1 MRALCLILLVRRAAG
16 EQMLIDVDP
25 VEPNQRALRSVK
37 RGGSE
42 WATNSAAL
50 KADLLAN
57 YPEKSNIAPPLTEP
71 VSVQF
76 KPISI
81 NDIDTVG
88 HTFSIYGWWR
98 IWWSDERLAWNASEY
113 GGVDSIYFTGSKAE
127 GERRIWMPDLGVYE
141 SVGGPLSTVQDIS
154 IRALPDGSLYICQP
168 SIYTVPCGYDHI
180 ERDFPFDENKCGGV
194 NSFTYGS
201 WAHGSEVMSLRP
213 ATGGQGDRATRAE
226 RASLQADSTADPL
239 PVQCDEFTQ
248 RVDYKLKRIN
258 VVFSVQT
265 YGSADVVDPVSYPTL
280 AFEFVL
286 VRSTASSS
294 GRINVGIVWPLI
306 LTCLLSIVVQCAP
319 EDRVSTGVTCL
330 LAESALYLVVAS
342 SLSEPGRISQLF
354 FNFFVITFLA
364 TICGLLSTLMNNAV
378 NDIDWKKLPE
388 EEKTDLLARIVGHVM
403 KARRMK
409 GRVQAVA
416 ELVQQRLRSPS
427 VETAQVVPIDGSE
440 GVPQGEMDAPST
452 SGETDGPGT
461 TGRETSSQRRLST
474 QRSSLSDG
482 AVRDR
487 IQRCIEMLP
496 MLREHT
502 WLLNCCVFFVLL
514 LSLMVF
520 CVQWFA
526 WRDEYMSKNYKW
538 LCDPHE
544 QGCNRNALPHIVYS
558 ESM

>member
-1 MRALCLILLVRRAAG
+1 M
-16 EQMLIDVDP
+16 
-25 VEPNQRALRSVK
+25 
-37 RGGSE
+37 
-42 WATNSAAL
+42 
-50 KADLLAN
+50 
-57 YPEKSNIAPPLTEP
+57 
-71 VSVQF
+71 
-76 KPISI
+76 
-81 NDIDTVG
+81 DTV
-88 HTFSIYGWWR
+88 
-98 IWWSDERLAWNASEY
+98 
-113 GGVDSIYFTGSKAE
+113 YFTGSKAE
-127 GERRIWMPDLGVYE
+127 GERRVWMPDLGVYE
-141 SVGGPLSTVQDIS
+141 SVGGPLSTVQDIN
-154 IRALPDGSLYICQP
+154 IRALSDGSLYICQP
-168 SIYTVPCGYDHI
+168 SIYTVPCAYNEI
-180 ERDFPFDENKCGGV
+180 KTKFPFDQNKCGGV
-194 NSFTYGS
+194 NRFTLGS
-201 WAHGSEVMSLRP
+201 WVHSSQVISLRP
-213 ATGGQGDRATRAE
+213 AMVGQGELATRAE
-226 RASLQADSTADPL
+226 RASLEADASVRPE
-239 PVQCDEFTQ
+239 PVQCDAFTQ
-248 RVDYKLKRIN
+248 RADYKLKRIN
-258 VVFSVQT
+258 VEFSVQM
-265 YGSADVVDPVSYPTL
+265 YGSLRDVSYPTL

-286 VRSTASSS
+286 VRSTASSV
-294 GRINVGIVWPLI
+294 GRINIGIVWPLI

-409 GRVQAVA
+409 RRVQAVA

-538 LCDPHE
+538 LCSPHE